1 MFDRGNAG
9 FIYGEISTV
18 PFDSESL
25 IAAIGNRKRVLILTH
40 NNPDP
45 DALAS
50 ACGLAAV
57 IQYFT
62 SCRVQVGYSGIIGR
76 SENRT
81 LLKYLP
87 IDPTPFSR
95 VRGREQL
102 AYALVDTQP
111 GAGNNALPEGTVPSI
126 VVDHHPPKAST
137 RPLLKKVPLVDI
149 RTDYGACATI
159 VTEYLQEFEVPISA
173 SLATALVYGIT
184 SETQS
189 LGRDATKADLKAYN
203 DLIPLANLKNL
214 SMIEFSRQP
223 REYFRYVRRA
233 VDNAFFYKNV
243 IGTRLG
249 EIGNPDM
256 VAEMAD
262 FLLRHERMSWSIATG
277 LHQDKLLVSIRATN
291 NRARAGRTIRRLV
304 EVLGGTAGGHNLV
317 AGGQLDCK
325 GKSIKEISQL
335 DRDLIIGFIRK
346 VTNID
351 NVKVINPLVSDE
363 VHDPWGK

>member
-1 MFDRGNAG
+1 MSIDPKA
-9 FIYGEISTV
+9 
-18 PFDSESL
+18 L
-25 IAAIGNRKRVLILTH
+25 IAAIGKRKRVLILAH

-57 IQYFT
+57 IQHLT

-76 SENRT
+76 SENRA
-81 LLKYLP
+81 LLRYLP

-95 VRGREQL
+95 IRGRQQL

-111 GAGNNALPEGTVPSI
+111 GAGNNVLPAGIIPMM
-126 VVDHHPPKAST
+126 VVDHHPPKVTT
-137 RPLLKKVPLVDI
+137 RLLLKQTPIVDI

-159 VTEYLQEFEVPISA
+159 ITEYLQELDVPISG
-173 SLATALVYGIT
+173 SLATTLVYGIT

-203 DLIPLANLKNL
+203 DLISLANLKNL

-223 REYFRYVRRA
+223 REYFRYVKRA
-233 VDNAFFYKNV
+233 VNNAFFYKNV

-262 FLLRHERMSWSIATG
+262 FLLRHERMSWSIVTG

-325 GKSIKEISQL
+325 GKSVEEISQL
-335 DRDLIIGFIRK
+335 DRDLIMGFIRK

-351 NVKVINPLVSDE
+351 NVKVINPLVSAE
-363 VHDPWGK
+363 IHDPWEK

>member
-1 MFDRGNAG
+1 MLKTGKHQLLALWF
-9 FIYGEISTV
+9 
-18 PFDSESL
+18 SL
-25 IAAIGNRKRVLILTH
+25 SL
-40 NNPDP
+40 
-45 DALAS
+45 
-50 ACGLAAV
+50 LAAHRGLSMMVQIV
-57 IQYFT
+57 IMENFSPCLLT
-62 SCRVQVGYSGIIGR
+62 LKLGR

-95 VRGREQL
+95 IRGRGQL

-111 GAGNNALPEGTVPSI
+111 GAGNNALPEGTIPS
-126 VVDHHPPKAST
+126 VVIDHHPPKAST
-137 RPLLKKVPLVDI
+137 RPLLKQTPLVDI
-149 RTDYGACATI
+149 RTNYGACATI
-159 VTEYLQEFEVPISA
+159 ITEYLQEFEVPISA

-189 LGRDATKADLKAYN
+189 LGRDATKAD
-203 DLIPLANLKNL
+203 PLANLKNL
-214 SMIEFSRQP
+214 SLIEFSRQP

-351 NVKVINPLVSDE
+351 NVKVINPLVSAE
-363 VHDPWGK
+363 IHDPWEE

>member
-1 MFDRGNAG
+1 MSIDPKA
-9 FIYGEISTV
+9 
-18 PFDSESL
+18 L
-25 IAAIGNRKRVLILTH
+25 IAAIGKRKRVLVLAH

-57 IQYFT
+57 IQHLT
-62 SCRVQVGYSGIIGR
+62 PCRVQVGYGGIIGR

-81 LLKYLP
+81 LLRYLP
-87 IDPTPFSR
+87 IEPTPFSR
-95 VRGREQL
+95 IRGRDQL

-111 GAGNNALPEGTVPSI
+111 GAGNNALPVGVIPLM
-126 VVDHHPPKAST
+126 VVDHHPPKATT
-137 RPLLKKVPLVDI
+137 RPLLKQTHLVDI

-159 VTEYLQEFEVPISA
+159 ITEYLQELDVPISA

-203 DLIPLANLKNL
+203 NLIPLANLKNL
-214 SMIEFSRQP
+214 SLIEFSRQP

-233 VDNAFFYKNV
+233 VNNAFFYKNV
-243 IGTRLG
+243 IGTQLG
-249 EIGNPDM
+249 EIDNPDM

-262 FLLRHERMSWSIATG
+262 FLLRHERMSWSIVTG
-277 LHQDKLLVSIRATN
+277 LHKDKLLVSIRAMN

-325 GKSIKEISQL
+325 GKNVEEISQL
-335 DRDLIIGFIRK
+335 NKDLIMGFIKK
-346 VTNID
+346 VTSID
-351 NVKVINPLVSDE
+351 NIKGINPLVSAE
-363 VHDPWGK
+363 IHDPWEK

>member
-1 MFDRGNAG
+1 MPIDRDMLM
-9 FIYGEISTV
+9 T
-18 PFDSESL
+18 
-25 IAAIGNRKRVLILTH
+25 AIGERKRVLVLTH

-50 ACGLAAV
+50 ACGLAT
-57 IQYFT
+57 IFQHLT
-62 SCRVQVGYSGIIGR
+62 PCRVQVAYGGIVGR

-81 LLKYLP
+81 LFRYLP
-87 IDPTPFSR
+87 IDPTPFGR
-95 VRGREQL
+95 IRGRKQL

-111 GAGNNALPEGTVPSI
+111 GAGNNALPLGMVPAM
-126 VVDHHPPKAST
+126 VVDHHPRKAST
-137 RPLLKKVPLVDI
+137 RPLLKETPIVDI
-149 RTDYGACATI
+149 RTDYGACSTI
-159 VTEYLQEFEVPISA
+159 IAEYLQELEIPISA

-189 LGRDATKADLKAYN
+189 LGREATKQDLKIFN

-223 REYFRYVRRA
+223 REYFRYVRKA

-262 FLLRHERMSWSIATG
+262 FLLRHERMSWSIVTG
-277 LHQDKLLVSIRATN
+277 LHQEKLLVSIRAMN
-291 NRARAGRTIRRLV
+291 QKARAGRTIRRLV

-325 GKSIKEISQL
+325 GKTAKEITHL
-335 DRDLIIGFIRK
+335 DWELIVGFIKK
-346 VTNID
+346 VTNIE
-351 NVKVINPLVSDE
+351 NIKVINPLVALAIK
-363 VHDPWGK
+363 DPWEK